1 MVNISG
7 IWLNFTIPTK
17 IVAIMHS
24 PANEA
29 YVTPTG
35 IVFITI
41 DKVYIHPTIKIAVS
55 IVGINNVNPCA
66 LFAKPFAAV
75 PKITAMSKIKYALK
89 FSIIILYAFLLN

>member
-1 MVNISG
+1 MPTRLTINTPEIIKNIPKIVNISG

-17 IVAIMHS
+17 IVAIIHS

-41 DKVYIHPTIKIAVS
+41 DKVYIHPTIKIAVR
-55 IVGINNVNPCA
+55 IVGINYVNPCA
-66 LFAKPFAAV
+66 VFA
-75 PKITAMSKIKYALK
+75 
-89 FSIIILYAFLLN
+89 